1 MTYSF
6 DMEIHKIALEE
17 VQTKLYING
26 NYVSSRSGSIGKISP
41 VDGCILPSLCSA
53 SESDLNEAIKFAK
66 DVFNKGLWRDTSRNE
81 KKKRLFH
88 FANLVEQDIPNLAFL
103 DTIETGRCYKNFVED
118 SIPKAVKAIRW
129 FSEYV
134 DKLEGTFRSNEIGQM
149 CITTREPLGVVGI
162 ILPWNDPLVVA
173 MWKIIPAI
181 LMGNSIIIKPSE
193 HASYSILRLGDFFK
207 RSGIPDGVIN
217 ILPGEG
223 RMLGGA
229 ISSSNSIDG
238 VFFTGSTETAKLI
251 MSSAGSSNL
260 KRLGLECGGKSPFI
274 VSKNCKNLDIAV
286 QTLAKNMFYNQGQI
300 CSAPSRLLI
309 DKQISKTFIK
319 KLLIEVEKYI
329 PGDPF
334 DPKTAVGAIC
344 GEKNYQKI
352 MQFISRAEK
361 SGIKKITKDLI
372 NYPHSKGFYI
382 APTIFLDPPLG
393 SEIEQEEVFGPV
405 LTIQEFDSISEASIL
420 ANSTKYGLAA
430 AVWSDD
436 LKEALMLSRM
446 LNAGIVH
453 INSYG
458 DDDEGAPFGGI
469 KQSGIGKDKSKMA
482 FDEYSNLKTIWI
494 NYAESQQN
502 NL

>member
-6 DMEIHKIALEE
+6 DMEIHKIPLEE

-26 NYVSSRSGSIGKISP
+26 NYVSSRSGSIDKISP
-41 VDGCILPSLCSA
+41 VDGSILPSLSSA
-53 SESDLNEAIKFAK
+53 SQSDLDEAIKFAK
-66 DVFNKGLWRDTSRNE
+66 DVFDKGLWRDIPINE

-88 FANLVEQDIPNLAFL
+88 FASLVEKDIANLAFL

-118 SIPKAVKAIRW
+118 SIPKAVKAIHW
-129 FSEYV
+129 FSECV

-181 LMGNSIIIKPSE
+181 LMGNSLIIKPSE
-193 HASYSILRLGDFFK
+193 YASYSILRLGDFFK

-229 ISSSNSIDG
+229 ISSSHLIDG

-274 VSKNCKNLDIAV
+274 VSKNYKNIDNAV

-300 CSAPSRLLI
+300 CSAPSRLII
-309 DKQISKTFIK
+309 DK
-319 KLLIEVEKYI
+319 
-329 PGDPF
+329 
-334 DPKTAVGAIC
+334 
-344 GEKNYQKI
+344 
-352 MQFISRAEK
+352 
-361 SGIKKITKDLI
+361 
-372 NYPHSKGFYI
+372 
-382 APTIFLDPPLG
+382 
-393 SEIEQEEVFGPV
+393 
-405 LTIQEFDSISEASIL
+405 
-420 ANSTKYGLAA
+420 
-430 AVWSDD
+430 
-436 LKEALMLSRM
+436 
-446 LNAGIVH
+446 
-453 INSYG
+453 
-458 DDDEGAPFGGI
+458 
-469 KQSGIGKDKSKMA
+469 
-482 FDEYSNLKTIWI
+482 
-494 NYAESQQN
+494 
-502 NL
+502 